1 MSSEK
6 ATVTEGE
13 ILSHAIETIGQ
24 THWRQLAKVLSKL
37 ALPERELDRVDCLL
51 EKNRN
56 AAITDPERA
65 ELEKY
70 LRVGNFLDLM
80 RARALREL
88 GRTTV

>member
-1 MSSEK
+1 MSSET

-24 THWRQLAKVLSKL
+24 THWRQLAQVLSKL
-37 ALPERELDRVDCLL
+37 ALPDRDLDRVDCLL
-51 EKNRN
+51 EKSRN
-56 AAITDPERA
+56 AVITDPERA

-88 GRTTV
+88 GRTPA